1 MIDALG
7 HVFRCKSDSI
17 FSNNCFTGRRMGSDE
32 NTISHFQPV
41 NSFFLE
47 VIKFER
53 ILDVCQIQ
61 DFGSKAAKCSH
72 LLPFQIPVH

>member
-1 MIDALG
+1 M
-7 HVFRCKSDSI
+7 FRCKGDSI
-17 FSNNCFTGRRMGSDE
+17 FSNNCFTGRRVGSNE
-32 NTISHFQPV
+32 NTISHFQSV

-61 DFGSKAAKCSH
+61 DFGSRAAKSSH
-72 LLPFQIPVH
+72 LLPFQVPVH